1 MRSNASAYIRVS
13 QQILLLHL
21 ILLYQKY
28 PLFKNCKD
36 LFHDFELKVIMRVG
50 TWLTPHTISTVHHR
64 ALTRPNLVLVKHI
77 PTNKNKCNVKI
88 SFLLFWNYNTIIH
101 FQKSNT
107 LMDVEGAYC
116 LLAWSQYVLCF
127 RSVQKV
133 TNTSCV

>member
-88 SFLLFWNYNTIIH
+88 SFFYYFEITIPL
-101 FQKSNT
+101 ST
-107 LMDVEGAYC
+107 
-116 LLAWSQYVLCF
+116 F
-127 RSVQKV
+127 RNLTHLWTWKVHIVYWLDHSTCSVFGP
-133 TNTSCV
+133 CRR